1 MPNSSN
7 GPTETTSQGH
17 KRTMGFLENVKQ
29 KIVPL
34 ANVLK
39 KQENY
44 IIHALLTGVFVSLAI
59 RSYDRQHQIDAIE
72 EERAFF
78 ERENKALKKSM
89 WTLKEGL
96 LQEAAKQNDHDLIC
110 RLKAIFGQTS
120 TIEERRPDSTVPK
133 TKFVI

>member
-1 MPNSSN
+1 MVQRKLHHRATREQWGS
-7 GPTETTSQGH
+7 
-17 KRTMGFLENVKQ
+17 
-29 KIVPL
+29 
-34 ANVLK
+34 LK
-39 KQENY
+39 M
-44 IIHALLTGVFVSLAI
+44 
-59 RSYDRQHQIDAIE
+59 SYDRQHQIDAIE